1 MGSPLVSCA
10 RATRGLRRPSLNARS
25 RRPIGPPATT
35 RNKQAWKEYFF
46 LLKGDHMHRLKD
58 KVAIVTGSS
67 SGIGKAIALRFG
79 AEGANVIVT
88 ARRMALSEQTVAQI
102 TKDGGEAWAIQ
113 TDVAD
118 EGQVERLIEETVKRY
133 GRLDILVNNA
143 GVIAGGR
150 LAETTTK
157 AFDEVMNVNLRGT
170 FFCCRAG
177 FKQMKK
183 QGGGMIINMSSV
195 AGVQAW
201 AGTGTYS
208 ASKHGIMALTKS
220 LADEGR
226 PHHIRVS
233 AICPGGV
240 ADELVDASPEEI
252 LRSEK
257 IDPFDVAE
265 TALYLA
271 TLGKYSVVHQIVIDR
286 LGADW

>member
-1 MGSPLVSCA
+1 
-10 RATRGLRRPSLNARS
+10 
-25 RRPIGPPATT
+25 
-35 RNKQAWKEYFF
+35 
-46 LLKGDHMHRLKD
+46 MHRLKE

-79 AEGANVIVT
+79 AEGAKVVVT
-88 ARRMALSEQTVAQI
+88 ARRMARCEQTVEQI
-102 TKDGGEAWAIQ
+102 AKAGGEAWAIQ

-118 EGQVERLIEETVKRY
+118 ERQVERLIEETVMHY

-143 GVIAGGR
+143 GVIAGWR

-157 AFDEVMNVNLRGT
+157 SFDEVMNVNLRGT

-177 FKQMKK
+177 FKHMKK
-183 QGGGMIINMSSV
+183 QGGGTIINMSSV
-195 AGVQAW
+195 AGLQAW
-201 AGTGTYS
+201 TGTGTYS

-226 PHHIRVS
+226 PFNIKVS

-240 ADELVDASPEEI
+240 ADELVDALPEEI

-265 TALYLA
+265 TAVYLA
-271 TLGKYSVVHQIVIDR
+271 TLGKYAVVHQVVIDR

>member
-1 MGSPLVSCA
+1 
-10 RATRGLRRPSLNARS
+10 
-25 RRPIGPPATT
+25 
-35 RNKQAWKEYFF
+35 
-46 LLKGDHMHRLKD
+46 MHRLKD

-67 SGIGKAIALRFG
+67 SGIGKAIALRVG
-79 AEGANVIVT
+79 AEGAKVVVT
-88 ARRMALSEQTVAQI
+88 ARRMALCEQTVARI
-102 TKDGGEAWAIQ
+102 VKDGGEAWAIQ

-118 EGQVERLIEETVKRY
+118 EGQVERLIQETVTHY

-157 AFDEVMNVNLRGT
+157 AFDEVMSVNLRGT

-177 FKQMKK
+177 FTQMKR
-183 QGGGMIINMSSV
+183 QGGGTIINMSSV
-195 AGVQAW
+195 AGLQAW
-201 AGTGTYS
+201 AGTGAYS
-208 ASKHGIMALTKS
+208 ASKHGILALTKS

-226 PHHIRVS
+226 PHRIKVS

-240 ADELVDASPEEI
+240 ADELVDAPPDEI

-257 IDPFDVAE
+257 IDPFDIAE
-265 TALYLA
+265 TAVYLA

>member
-1 MGSPLVSCA
+1 MG
-10 RATRGLRRPSLNARS
+10 
-25 RRPIGPPATT
+25 
-35 RNKQAWKEYFF
+35 
-46 LLKGDHMHRLKD
+46 RLTG

-79 AEGANVIVT
+79 TEGAKVVVT
-88 ARRMALSEQTVAQI
+88 ARRLALCEQTMEQI
-102 TKDGGEAWAIQ
+102 KAKGGEAWAIQ

-118 EGQVERLIEETVKRY
+118 EQQVERLIAETVKRY
-133 GRLDILVNNA
+133 GRLDVLVNNA
-143 GVIAGGR
+143 GIVAGGRR
-150 LAETTTK
+150 LAETSTK
-157 AFDEVMNVNLRGT
+157 DFDAVMSVNLRGT

-177 FKQMKK
+177 FTQMKQ
-183 QGGGMIINMSSV
+183 QGGGTIINMSSV

-226 PHHIRVS
+226 PHHIKVT

-257 IDPFDVAE
+257 IDPFDIAE
-265 TALYLA
+265 AAVYLA
-271 TLGKYSVVHQIVIDR
+271 TLGKHTVVHQIVIDR

>member
-1 MGSPLVSCA
+1 M
-10 RATRGLRRPSLNARS
+10 
-25 RRPIGPPATT
+25 
-35 RNKQAWKEYFF
+35 Q
-46 LLKGDHMHRLKD
+46 RLKD

-79 AEGANVIVT
+79 AEGAKVVVT
-88 ARRMALSEQTVAQI
+88 ARRLNLCEQTAQQI
-102 TKDGGEAWAIQ
+102 AKQGGEAWAVR

-118 EGQVERLIEETVKRY
+118 ERQVEELIEHTVKRY

-143 GVIAGGR
+143 GIFGGKR
-150 LAETTTK
+150 LADTLTK
-157 AFDEVMNVNLRGT
+157 DFDEVMNVNLRGT

-183 QGGGMIINMSSV
+183 QGGGTIINTSSV
-195 AGVQAW
+195 AGLQAW

-226 PHHIRVS
+226 AHHIKVS
-233 AICPGGV
+233 ALCPGAV

-265 TALYLA
+265 AAVYLA
-271 TLGKYSVVHQIVIDR
+271 TLGKYTVVHQVVIDR

>member
-1 MGSPLVSCA
+1 M
-10 RATRGLRRPSLNARS
+10 RRL
-25 RRPIGPPATT
+25 
-35 RNKQAWKEYFF
+35 Q
-46 LLKGDHMHRLKD
+46 D

-79 AEGANVIVT
+79 AEGAQVVVT
-88 ARRMALSEQTVAQI
+88 ARRLKLCEQTVAEI
-102 TKDGGEAWAIQ
+102 KMKGGEAWAVR

-118 EGQVERLIEETVKRY
+118 ERAVEQLIEKTVQRY

-143 GVIAGGR
+143 GIVAGGR

-157 AFDEVMNVNLRGT
+157 SFDEVINVNLRGT

-183 QGGGMIINMSSV
+183 QGGGVILNMSSV

-201 AGTGTYS
+201 AGTGAYS
-208 ASKHGIMALTKS
+208 ASKHGVMALTKA

-226 PHHIRVS
+226 AHHIKVS

-240 ADELVDASPEEI
+240 ADDLVDAPPEAI

-265 TALYLA
+265 TAVYLA
-271 TLGKYSVVHQIVIDR
+271 SLGKYAVVHQVIIDR
-286 LGADW
+286 LGAEW

>member
-1 MGSPLVSCA
+1 
-10 RATRGLRRPSLNARS
+10 
-25 RRPIGPPATT
+25 
-35 RNKQAWKEYFF
+35 
-46 LLKGDHMHRLKD
+46 MHRLKE
-58 KVAIVTGSS
+58 KVVIVTGSS

-79 AEGANVIVT
+79 AEGAHVVVT
-88 ARRMALSEQTVAQI
+88 ARRMALCEQTVAQI
-102 TKDGGEAWAIQ
+102 MKSGGEAWAIQ

-118 EGQVERLIEETVKRY
+118 ERQVERLMDETVKHY
-133 GRLDILVNNA
+133 GRLNILVNNA
-143 GVIAGGR
+143 GVVAGGR

-177 FKQMKK
+177 FMQMKK
-183 QGGGMIINMSSV
+183 QGGGTIINISSV

-226 PHHIRVS
+226 PYHIKVM

-240 ADELVDASPEEI
+240 ADDLVGASSEEI

-265 TALYLA
+265 TAVYLA

>member
-1 MGSPLVSCA
+1 M
-10 RATRGLRRPSLNARS
+10 
-25 RRPIGPPATT
+25 
-35 RNKQAWKEYFF
+35 Q
-46 LLKGDHMHRLKD
+46 RLKD

-79 AEGANVIVT
+79 AEGAKVIVT
-88 ARRMALSEQTVAQI
+88 ARRMALCEQTAAQI
-102 TKDGGEAWAIQ
+102 KKSGGEAWALQ

-118 EGQVERLIEETVKRY
+118 ESQVERLIKETVKHY
-133 GRLDILVNNA
+133 GRVDVLVNNA

-157 AFDEVMNVNLRGT
+157 AFDAVMNVNLRGT

-177 FKQMKK
+177 FMQMKR
-183 QGGGMIINMSSV
+183 QGGGTIINMSSV

-226 PHHIRVS
+226 PYHIKVT

-240 ADELVDASPEEI
+240 ADDLVDASPEEI

-265 TALYLA
+265 TAVYLA

-286 LGADW
+286 LGAEW

>member
-1 MGSPLVSCA
+1 M
-10 RATRGLRRPSLNARS
+10 N
-25 RRPIGPPATT
+25 
-35 RNKQAWKEYFF
+35 
-46 LLKGDHMHRLKD
+46 RLKD

-79 AEGANVIVT
+79 TEGAKVVVT
-88 ARRMALSEQTVAQI
+88 ARRMALCEQTVAQL
-102 TKDGGEAWAIQ
+102 TKAGGEAWAIQ

-118 EGQVERLIEETVKRY
+118 ERQVERLIEQTVKRY

-143 GVIAGGR
+143 GVFGGKR
-150 LAETTTK
+150 LADTTTK
-157 AFDEVMNVNLRGT
+157 DFDEVMNVNLRGT

-177 FKQMKK
+177 FKHMKK
-183 QGGGMIINMSSV
+183 EGGGTIINMSSV

-226 PHHIRVS
+226 PHHIKVS
-233 AICPGGV
+233 AICPGSV
-240 ADELVDASPEEI
+240 ADDLVDASLEDI

-265 TALYLA
+265 AAVYLA
-271 TLGKYSVVHQIVIDR
+271 TLGKYTVVHQVVIDR